1 MRTGLARADAQDD
14 FDRALRRA
22 RWATL
27 AGWLHG
33 RSSSR
38 LLVLGN
44 ETIIIGAADRDVA
57 VPIDHIVGSVEPTRC
72 FDRHFRPTSRLPRT
86 RFERIAAD
94 IYCGRGMDP
103 VDLYQC
109 GDQYYV
115 LDGHH
120 RVAVARALRQRWV
133 LANITQVRRKSP
145 GGGPGLRPDG
155 APPAAHRAAAGL
167 ARRGRARELPKLRV
181 CQRLQFGLQFT
192 AVPRRSG
199 KSGLRSWSS
208 LNRSGQSRPELLMRL
223 GSRPSAFESLSAP
236 GGSILL
242 TRMLTTGMADL
253 GWTWELIADRNP
265 REQLHL
271 TTVADAGQS

>member
-1 MRTGLARADAQDD
+1 MRTGLARADARDD
-14 FDRALRRA
+14 FDRAVRRA

-38 LLVLGN
+38 NRLLVLGG
-44 ETIIIGAADRDVA
+44 ETIIIGPGGRDVA

-72 FDRHFRPTSRLPRT
+72 FDRRFRPTSQLPRT

-109 GDQYYV
+109 GDRYYV

-133 LANITQVRRKSP
+133 LANITTVGRKAP
-145 GGGPGLRPDG
+145 GGGPG
-155 APPAAHRAAAGL
+155 A
-167 ARRGRARELPKLRV
+167 
-181 CQRLQFGLQFT
+181 
-192 AVPRRSG
+192 
-199 KSGLRSWSS
+199 
-208 LNRSGQSRPELLMRL
+208 M
-223 GSRPSAFESLSAP
+223 
-236 GGSILL
+236 
-242 TRMLTTGMADL
+242 
-253 GWTWELIADRNP
+253 
-265 REQLHL
+265 
-271 TTVADAGQS
+271 

>member
-1 MRTGLARADAQDD
+1 MAYQTGSVRTPQQHIVVTEGTAMRTGLARADAQDD

-72 FDRHFRPTSRLPRT
+72 FDRHFRPTSQLLRT

-94 IYCGRGMDP
+94 IHRGRGMDP

-145 GGGPGLRPDG
+145 GGEPGRGPDG
-155 APPAAHRAAAGL
+155 APPAA
-167 ARRGRARELPKLRV
+167 GRL
-181 CQRLQFGLQFT
+181 LQG
-192 AVPRRSG
+192 
-199 KSGLRSWSS
+199 
-208 LNRSGQSRPELLMRL
+208 
-223 GSRPSAFESLSAP
+223 
-236 GGSILL
+236 
-242 TRMLTTGMADL
+242 
-253 GWTWELIADRNP
+253 
-265 REQLHL
+265 
-271 TTVADAGQS
+271 

>member
-1 MRTGLARADAQDD
+1 MRTGLARADAQND

-38 LLVLGN
+38 NRLVVLGD
-44 ETIIIGAADRDVA
+44 ETIILGAGSRDVA

-72 FDRHFRPTSRLPRT
+72 FDRHFRPTSQLPRA
-86 RFERIAAD
+86 RFERVATD

-120 RVAVARALRQRWV
+120 RVAVARALGQRQV
-133 LANITQVRRKSP
+133 LANITRVQRKSP
-145 GGGPGLRPDG
+145 DSGPGLAWASTRRRP
-155 APPAAHRAAAGL
+155 A
-167 ARRGRARELPKLRV
+167 
-181 CQRLQFGLQFT
+181 
-192 AVPRRSG
+192 SG
-199 KSGLRSWSS
+199 
-208 LNRSGQSRPELLMRL
+208 
-223 GSRPSAFESLSAP
+223 
-236 GGSILL
+236 
-242 TRMLTTGMADL
+242 
-253 GWTWELIADRNP
+253 
-265 REQLHL
+265 
-271 TTVADAGQS
+271 

>member
-14 FDRALRRA
+14 FDRTLRRA

-38 LLVLGN
+38 NRLLVLGG
-44 ETIIIGAADRDVA
+44 ETIIIGAGARDVA

-72 FDRHFRPTSRLPRT
+72 FDRRFRPTSQLPRA

-109 GDQYYV
+109 GDRYYV

-120 RVAVARALRQRWV
+120 RVAVARALGQRWV
-133 LANITQVRRKSP
+133 LANITIVGQKAP
-145 GGGPGLRPDG
+145 GGGPGAL
-155 APPAAHRAAAGL
+155 
-167 ARRGRARELPKLRV
+167 
-181 CQRLQFGLQFT
+181 
-192 AVPRRSG
+192 
-199 KSGLRSWSS
+199 
-208 LNRSGQSRPELLMRL
+208 
-223 GSRPSAFESLSAP
+223 
-236 GGSILL
+236 
-242 TRMLTTGMADL
+242 
-253 GWTWELIADRNP
+253 
-265 REQLHL
+265 
-271 TTVADAGQS
+271 

>member
-38 LLVLGN
+38 NRLLVLGDA
-44 ETIIIGAADRDVA
+44 TIIIGAGARDVA

-72 FDRHFRPTSRLPRT
+72 FDRHFRPTSQLPRT
-86 RFERIAAD
+86 RFERITAE

-120 RVAVARALRQRWV
+120 RVAVARALGQRTI
-133 LANITQVRRKSP
+133 LANITWVRRKSP
-145 GGGPGLRPDG
+145 DDGPGHLR
-155 APPAAHRAAAGL
+155 
-167 ARRGRARELPKLRV
+167 
-181 CQRLQFGLQFT
+181 
-192 AVPRRSG
+192 
-199 KSGLRSWSS
+199 GLRLVS
-208 LNRSGQSRPELLMRL
+208 E
-223 GSRPSAFESLSAP
+223 
-236 GGSILL
+236 
-242 TRMLTTGMADL
+242 TRQNAG
-253 GWTWELIADRNP
+253 DR
-265 REQLHL
+265 
-271 TTVADAGQS
+271 

>member
-1 MRTGLARADAQDD
+1 MRTGLPRADAQDD

-38 LLVLGN
+38 NRLLVLGD
-44 ETIIIGAADRDVA
+44 ETIIIGAGVRDAA
-57 VPIDHIVGSVEPTRC
+57 VLIDHIVGSVEPTRC

-120 RVAVARALRQRWV
+120 RVAVARALGQRWV
-133 LANITQVRRKSP
+133 LANITKVRRKSP
-145 GGGPGLRPDG
+145 DGRPGRGPDGGPL
-155 APPAAHRAAAGL
+155 AADRAAAGL
-167 ARRGRARELPKLRV
+167 PRRGRARELP
-181 CQRLQFGLQFT
+181 
-192 AVPRRSG
+192 
-199 KSGLRSWSS
+199 
-208 LNRSGQSRPELLMRL
+208 N
-223 GSRPSAFESLSAP
+223 
-236 GGSILL
+236 
-242 TRMLTTGMADL
+242 
-253 GWTWELIADRNP
+253 
-265 REQLHL
+265 
-271 TTVADAGQS
+271 

>member
-94 IYCGRGMDP
+94 IYCGRGMDS

-145 GGGPGLRPDG
+145 GGGPGL
-155 APPAAHRAAAGL
+155 GL
-167 ARRGRARELPKLRV
+167 ARS
-181 CQRLQFGLQFT
+181 T
-192 AVPRRSG
+192 
-199 KSGLRSWSS
+199 
-208 LNRSGQSRPELLMRL
+208 
-223 GSRPSAFESLSAP
+223 
-236 GGSILL
+236 
-242 TRMLTTGMADL
+242 
-253 GWTWELIADRNP
+253 
-265 REQLHL
+265 
-271 TTVADAGQS
+271 

>member
-1 MRTGLARADAQDD
+1 MRTGLPRADAQDD

-38 LLVLGN
+38 NHLPVLGD
-44 ETIIIGAADRDVA
+44 ETIIIGARTRDVA

-72 FDRHFRPTSRLPRT
+72 FDRHFRPTSQLPRT

-120 RVAVARALRQRWV
+120 RVAVVRALGQRWV
-133 LANITQVRRKSP
+133 LANITKVRRKSP
-145 GGGPGLRPDG
+145 GGGPGRGPDG
-155 APPAAHRAAAGL
+155 GPPAADRAVAVL
-167 ARRGRARELPKLRV
+167 PRRGRAGELPKLV
-181 CQRLQFGLQFT
+181 C
-192 AVPRRSG
+192 
-199 KSGLRSWSS
+199 
-208 LNRSGQSRPELLMRL
+208 
-223 GSRPSAFESLSAP
+223 
-236 GGSILL
+236 
-242 TRMLTTGMADL
+242 
-253 GWTWELIADRNP
+253 
-265 REQLHL
+265 
-271 TTVADAGQS
+271 

>member
-38 LLVLGN
+38 NRLLVLGDA
-44 ETIIIGAADRDVA
+44 TIIIGAGARDVA

-72 FDRHFRPTSRLPRT
+72 FDRHFRPTSQLPRT
-86 RFERIAAD
+86 RFERITAE

-120 RVAVARALRQRWV
+120 RVAVARALGQRTI
-133 LANITQVRRKSP
+133 LANITRVRRKSP
-145 GGGPGLRPDG
+145 ETGLGAGPDSG
-155 APPAAHRAAAGL
+155 PPAADRAAAGL
-167 ARRGRARELPKLRV
+167 PRRGGACQTPPPAGLP
-181 CQRLQFGLQFT
+181 T
-192 AVPRRSG
+192 ASHPCNSVQSPCSLTLGKCVIFSYSPWRRRS
-199 KSGLRSWSS
+199 
-208 LNRSGQSRPELLMRL
+208 
-223 GSRPSAFESLSAP
+223 A
-236 GGSILL
+236 
-242 TRMLTTGMADL
+242 
-253 GWTWELIADRNP
+253 
-265 REQLHL
+265 
-271 TTVADAGQS
+271 

>member
-33 RSSSR
+33 RSSNRNR

-44 ETIIIGAADRDVA
+44 ETIIIGAGTRDVA
-57 VPIDHIVGSVEPTRC
+57 GPIDHIVGSVEPTRR
-72 FDRHFRPTSRLPRT
+72 FDRRFRPTSQLPRP

-94 IYCGRGMDP
+94 IHCGRGMDP

-120 RVAVARALRQRWV
+120 RVAVARALGQRWV
-133 LANITQVRRKSP
+133 LANITKVRRKSP
-145 GGGPGLRPDG
+145 GGGPRPGPDG
-155 APPAAHRAAAGL
+155 GPRAADRTAAGL
-167 ARRGRARELPKLRV
+167 PRRGRAREHLSMRIRGCNPGCSSPR
-181 CQRLQFGLQFT
+181 CRG
-192 AVPRRSG
+192 VPSC
-199 KSGLRSWSS
+199 
-208 LNRSGQSRPELLMRL
+208 
-223 GSRPSAFESLSAP
+223 
-236 GGSILL
+236 
-242 TRMLTTGMADL
+242 
-253 GWTWELIADRNP
+253 
-265 REQLHL
+265 
-271 TTVADAGQS
+271 